1 LKDLRRLIEQGDKVV
16 QIDFLQ
22 EHALIRDLSTYRVD
36 GFTLP

>member
-1 LKDLRRLIEQGDKVV
+1 V

-22 EHALIRDLSTYRVD
+22 EHALIRDLSAYRVD